1 MATTKED
8 IVRNL
13 MVKISQSHP
22 SAKKLIETLLRII
35 KDTLG
40 SSSRLMIS
48 GFGEFKVNHKS
59 ARIGRNPKTKIEYEI
74 SERTVVT
81 FHSSKVF
88 KKELNAQ

>member
-1 MATTKED
+1 MTTTKED

-22 SAKKLIETLLRII
+22 GAKKLIETLLRII

-40 SSSRLMIS
+40 SSSGLMIS
-48 GFGEFKVNHKS
+48 GFGEFRTNHKS
-59 ARIGRNPKTKIEYEI
+59 ARIGRNPKTKVEFTI

-81 FHSSKVF
+81 FHASKVF
-88 KKELNAQ
+88 KNELNG

>member
-1 MATTKED
+1 MTTTKED
-8 IVRNL
+8 IVHSL
-13 MVKISQSHP
+13 MVKISQSQP

-40 SSSRLMIS
+40 SGSRLLIS
-48 GFGEFKVNHKS
+48 GFGEFRINHKS
-59 ARIGRNPKTKIEYEI
+59 ARIGRNPKTKEEFTI

-88 KKELNAQ
+88 KKEMNP